1 MAKFCSNCG
10 TPYEEGVAFCAN
22 CGTNLAAPAVRKAPK
37 SAITVAGLRDIAAK
51 RAKAMMIIVLVVSL
65 LIGLAT
71 VTGTIDLVSKT
82 KYDGKL
88 QHVEA
93 VDAREAY
100 IKTGEGKIDAIT
112 TSAKVLNIIYG
123 ITLLGVAA
131 LTILAMLENACGGN
145 GACIFKKATI
155 VAAGMTFLYAILF
168 VILCRV
174 KVEAYDDYMA
184 TYVLAAPIS
193 AWVNLALF
201 GGIAALNCLPE
212 KKDA

>member
-22 CGTNLAAPAVRKAPK
+22 CGANLAAPAVRKAPK

-71 VTGTIDLVSKT
+71 VTGSIDLIAKGR
-82 KYDGKL
+82 YDGKITD
-88 QHVEA
+88 VNE
-93 VDAREAY
+93 VVAREAY
-100 IKTGEGKIDAIT
+100 IKTGEDKLDAAI
-112 TSAKVLNIIYG
+112 TSAKVLNVIYG
-123 ITLLGVAA
+123 IALLGVAA
-131 LTILAMLENACGGN
+131 LTILSMLENACGGKGN
-145 GACIFKKATI
+145 CIFKKATI

-168 VILCRV
+168 VILCRA
-174 KVEAYDDYMA
+174 KVEDY
-184 TYVLAAPIS
+184 TYVICTPVS

>member
-22 CGTNLAAPAVRKAPK
+22 CGANLAAPAVRKAPK

-71 VTGTIDLVSKT
+71 VTGSIDLIAKGR
-82 KYDGKL
+82 YDGKITD
-88 QHVEA
+88 VNE
-93 VDAREAY
+93 VVAREAY

-131 LTILAMLENACGGN
+131 LTILAMLENACGGKGN
-145 GACIFKKATI
+145 CIFKKATI
-155 VAAGMTFLYAILF
+155 IAAGATFLYAILF
-168 VILCRV
+168 VILCRA
-174 KVEAYDDYMA
+174 KVEDYAYVIC
-184 TYVLAAPIS
+184 TPIS

>member
-22 CGTNLAAPAVRKAPK
+22 CGANLAAPAVRKAPK

-71 VTGTIDLVSKT
+71 VTGSIDLIAKGR
-82 KYDGKL
+82 YDGKITD
-88 QHVEA
+88 VNE
-93 VDAREAY
+93 VVAREAY

-112 TSAKVLNIIYG
+112 TSAKVLNLIYG

-174 KVEAYDDYMA
+174 KVEAYNDYMA

>member
-82 KYDGKL
+82 KYDG
-88 QHVEA
+88 
-93 VDAREAY
+93 
-100 IKTGEGKIDAIT
+100 
-112 TSAKVLNIIYG
+112 
-123 ITLLGVAA
+123 
-131 LTILAMLENACGGN
+131 
-145 GACIFKKATI
+145 
-155 VAAGMTFLYAILF
+155 
-168 VILCRV
+168 
-174 KVEAYDDYMA
+174 
-184 TYVLAAPIS
+184 
-193 AWVNLALF
+193 
-201 GGIAALNCLPE
+201 
-212 KKDA
+212 